1 MDCRFSPLSLCWER
15 SILGRA
21 WKNLP
26 WTCQKGMVK
35 KLAIEPYCNTWRMC
49 VFWLKDWYMIYTSYY
64 ANYRK
69 FKGMYRISISRT
81 APNNSYDLQLIKL
94 APTAELLQNHK
105 SNSITNEEYAS
116 VYHNQLLRLEND
128 GYIAKFVKAL
138 STLQELHEN
147 IVLLCYEKK
156 GDFCHRHLL
165 AEYLNNNHNAN
176 IREL

>member
-1 MDCRFSPLSLCWER
+1 
-15 SILGRA
+15 
-21 WKNLP
+21 
-26 WTCQKGMVK
+26 
-35 KLAIEPYCNTWRMC
+35 
-49 VFWLKDWYMIYTSYY
+49 MIYTSYY

-81 APNNSYDLQLIKL
+81 APNNSCDLQLIKL

-105 SNSITNEEYAS
+105 SNFITNEEYAS

-138 STLQELHEN
+138 STLQELHEDA
-147 IVLLCYEKK
+147 VLLCYEKK

-165 AEYLNNNHNAN
+165 AEYLNNNHNTN